1 METKTLNPRD
11 YTSASNAQ
19 ADTLCPGRYLAQQ
32 GMPDVSGPDADS
44 GTRIHLA
51 LHTGNATQL
60 SEAEYKTY
68 ESARNI
74 EENVVEQW
82 FTPAEMHS
90 AIQVS
95 EQRFWMQFVG
105 PRPPAGT
112 GMPIH
117 HSGQPDKVYWA
128 SDRALIVEYKCG
140 WNEVPSSAHNLQTRD
155 HVVLVDQE
163 IKPEVIGVVIIQ
175 PHITKTPQ
183 ITVYHR
189 EDIQKSWQQLR
200 ERVIASHNPG
210 SPRIAGEE
218 QCQYCRAKM
227 KCVEHSRWAASQLPQ
242 VRSFIDTPAIQWTPD
257 QMRGFLEQ
265 YKKAQAWLEECH
277 DYVKDFVTK
286 NPGVVPGAY
295 IRPGAIERP
304 VDPDK
309 VQDLFSRFEDLDGS
323 LGSFL
328 QCIDVNKGRLEQKVR
343 DITGTR
349 GKSLDNV
356 MEVLLRGL
364 TLEKPKAGSL
374 KLKPLD
380 STVPDI
386 V

>member
-1 METKTLNPRD
+1 MTTNLNPRD

-19 ADTLCPGRYLAQQ
+19 ADALCPGRYLAQQ

-82 FTPAEMHS
+82 FTPAEVKL
-90 AIQVS
+90 A
-95 EQRFWMQFVG
+95 EQFRERRFWIEFVG
-105 PRPPAGT
+105 PQFDGKQRLP
-112 GMPIH
+112 
-117 HSGQPDKVYWA
+117 HSGQPDVVYWTD
-128 SDRALIVEYKCG
+128 DRALIVEYKCG
-140 WNEVPSSAHNLQTRD
+140 WNEVKASPHNLQTRD
-155 HVVLVDQE
+155 HVVLVDENMTQKVE
-163 IKPEVIGVVIIQ
+163 AFGVVIIQ

-183 ITVYHR
+183 ITAYNT
-189 EDIQKSWQQLR
+189 EDILKARVQLLQ
-200 ERVIASHNPG
+200 RVMLSHIFG
-210 SPRIAGEE
+210 ATRIAGGE

-227 KCVEHSRWAASQLPQ
+227 KCVEYSQWAGSQLPQ